1 VLSEGFVE
9 EEMKQQVLFDLY
21 YLMTRR
27 YNDFPVKVYKHY
39 FINNCVFFS
48 FLCYRSM
55 HFLSCFLHE
64 FGQGDKSVED
74 AMNKSYGQTLKRYHG
89 WITRG
94 LFSVIIIFNSF

>member
-1 VLSEGFVE
+1 
-9 EEMKQQVLFDLY
+9 
-21 YLMTRR
+21 
-27 YNDFPVKVYKHY
+27 
-39 FINNCVFFS
+39 
-48 FLCYRSM
+48 M

-94 LFSVIIIFNSF
+94 LFSVIIILNSFENFQMILDRTSISSLQ